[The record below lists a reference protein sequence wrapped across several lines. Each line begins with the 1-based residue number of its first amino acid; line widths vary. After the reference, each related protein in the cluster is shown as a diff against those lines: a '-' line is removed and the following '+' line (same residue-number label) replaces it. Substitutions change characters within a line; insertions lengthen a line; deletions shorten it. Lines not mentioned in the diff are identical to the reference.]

1 MSKETIGIAA
11 DHGGFFLKWAI
22 AEEIEAAGYQVL
34 DLGTDSE
41 QSVDY
46 PDYAEKLVRAISDGN
61 VDKGVL
67 VCGTGIGISIAA
79 NRHMGIRAALC
90 YDEETVVL
98 ARQHNDANILCLGAE
113 RPQNL
118 RPGNLSRF
126 FSVLSSR
133 GRHARRVE
141 NLAKRIPSFSEA
153 KELFD

>member
-11 DHGGFFLKWAI
+11 DHGGFFLKLAI

-41 QSVDY
+41 KSVDY

-61 VDKGVL
+61 VKKGVL

-90 YDEETVVL
+90 YDEETTVL
-98 ARQHNDANILCLGAE
+98 ARQHNDANILCLGGRKTAE
-113 RPQNL
+113 SQARQL
-118 RPGNLSRF
+118 VALFLDTEFEG
-126 FSVLSSR
+126 
-133 GRHARRVE
+133 GRHERRVE
-141 NLAKRIPSFSEA
+141 KLG
-153 KELFD
+153 

>member
-98 ARQHNDANILCLGAE
+98 ARQHNDANILCLGGRKTAE
-113 RPQNL
+113 SQARQL
-118 RPGNLSRF
+118 VALFLGTEF
-126 FSVLSSR
+126 EG

-141 NLAKRIPSFSEA
+141 KLG
-153 KELFD
+153 